1 MKIYTF
7 TDNRKSYTLINATI
21 NGIQKAE
28 ENESYEYFYYVSS
41 RADEKNITDWIKVD
55 NGSIQNGS
63 LNILINSNDI
73 KNYED
78 MAEAENLY
86 IYVKETVTKSGDQA
100 TTVSKPMRID
110 PNTETKTYI
119 DNIEKTD
126 FNSGDSTTANGTIP
140 NAGISNIVIFIA
152 VIAGFGI
159 FVFIKYKKISEDV
172 K

>member
-1 MKIYTF
+1 MK
-7 TDNRKSYTLINATI
+7 
-21 NGIQKAE
+21 
-28 ENESYEYFYYVSS
+28 
-41 RADEKNITDWIKVD
+41 
-55 NGSIQNGS
+55 
-63 LNILINSNDI
+63 
-73 KNYED
+73 
-78 MAEAENLY
+78 
-86 IYVKETVTKSGDQA
+86 
-100 TTVSKPMRID
+100 ID